1 MLFEDKDGKI
11 LTMEEVNNL
20 MMWELDEK
28 KIHTRMNNRIDE
40 RTFSFYPDYLD
51 EDM

>member
-28 KIHTRMNNRIDE
+28 KIHTHMNNRIDE
-40 RTFSFYPDYLD
+40 RTFGLYSDYLD

>member
-1 MLFEDKDGKI
+1 MLFEDEDGKI

-20 MMWELDEK
+20 AMWELDEK
-28 KIHTRMNNRIDE
+28 KIHTYRSDRVDE
-40 RTFSFYPDYLD
+40 RAFNRYPYYLD